1 MKKIIL
7 SLVLIVILSLT
18 ACQQSI
24 QEQPTFKG
32 PDAYRSVIQIDIN
45 PSITF
50 ILDENDEVV
59 AVIVN
64 NEEAEIITAD
74 LILLGLKFDDAL
86 ETFLDAAVKTG
97 YLNVTRNDNQVT
109 ISLSSEGKEDL
120 EVFRSAVKN
129 QVRSFLERED
139 IQGRVNLGQAYL
151 EELKETAE
159 ANGVTVSEWL
169 LIQAVLRS
177 DPSFTI
183 EEALELSPEEL
194 QMILQNNYQERA
206 EQARQLKE
214 ELRSLIR
221 AEVEAALEGIESGTL
236 VPPQSYQELR
246 DMIRD
251 RFRAYRKNQ
260 TND

>member
-32 PDAYRSVIQIDIN
+32 PDVYRSVIQIDIN

-64 NEEAEIITAD
+64 NDEAEIITAD

-109 ISLSSEGKEDL
+109 ISLSSEGKEDI
-120 EVFRSAVKN
+120 EAFRLAIEN
-129 QVRSFLERED
+129 QVKSFLERED
-139 IQGRVNLGQAYL
+139 IEGRVNSGQAYL
-151 EELKETAE
+151 EDLKETAE
-159 ANGVTVSEWL
+159 ANGVTVPEWL

-177 DPSFTI
+177 DQSITL
-183 EEALELSPEEL
+183 EEALELSTEEL
-194 QMILQNNYQERA
+194 QVILQTTYQERI
-206 EQARQLKE
+206 EQARILKE
-214 ELRSLIR
+214 ELRSIIR
-221 AEVEAALEGIESGTL
+221 AEIETALKDIDNGDL

-246 DMIRD
+246 DLIRE
-251 RFRAYRKNQ
+251 RFKTYQENQ
-260 TND
+260 NKD